1 MIKGVIL
8 QYDLLDMNFES
19 LLVTIEQTH
28 AKLSNKAYSQINYY
42 NTLRNWLIGYFIV
55 EFEQHGE
62 DRAIYGNS
70 VLKNLAGKLIHIK
83 GMSMTNLKLFRLFY
97 QIYPEI
103 GQTLSDQFDQLGLPS
118 IGQTLSDQLINKG
131 DSAPFLSPQELLT
144 QLNFSHFI
152 ELIRVD
158 DTLKRHFYE
167 VEAVKNAWKVR
178 DLARAI
184 DTLLFERTGLSVN
197 KAAVI
202 AKVRNNQKV
211 EMADVIKN
219 PYLLEF
225 LGLEEKPEYTEHDLE
240 SAIIEHLQHFL
251 TEMGRGFCFEA
262 RQKRITFDN
271 VHYRIDLVFYHR
283 ILKSHILLDLK
294 LGRYDHAD
302 AGQMNLYLN
311 YYRKHEMSEGDN
323 PPVGII
329 LCADKNDALVEYTT
343 TGLSNELFV
352 SKYLVQLPSKEILE
366 TFIRNEMNQ

>member
-1 MIKGVIL
+1 MYRI
-8 QYDLLDMNFES
+8 
-19 LLVTIEQTH
+19 T
-28 AKLSNKAYSQINYY
+28 
-42 NTLRNWLIGYFIV
+42 TL
-55 EFEQHGE
+55 
-62 DRAIYGNS
+62 
-70 VLKNLAGKLIHIK
+70 
-83 GMSMTNLKLFRLFY
+83 
-97 QIYPEI
+97 
-103 GQTLSDQFDQLGLPS
+103 DQFDQLGLPS
-118 IGQTLSDQLINKG
+118 ISQTASDQFIRKNPE
-131 DSAPFLSPQELLT
+131 SSLSPQELLT

-152 ELIRVD
+152 ELIRIE

-167 VEAVKNAWKVR
+167 VETVKNAWKVR

-184 DTLLFERTGLSVN
+184 DTSLFERTGLSAN
-197 KAAVI
+197 KTAVI
-202 AKVRNNQKV
+202 AKIRNNQKV
-211 EMADVIKN
+211 GMADVIKN

-225 LGLEEKPEYTEHDLE
+225 LGLEEKSEYTEHDLE
-240 SAIIEHLQHFL
+240 SAIIDHLQHFL

-271 VHYRIDLVFYHR
+271 AHYRIDLVFYHR

-343 TGLSNELFV
+343 TGLSNEVFV
-352 SKYLVQLPSKEILE
+352 SKYLVQLPSKEALE
-366 TFIRNEMNQ
+366 TFIRNEMNL

>member
-1 MIKGVIL
+1 
-8 QYDLLDMNFES
+8 
-19 LLVTIEQTH
+19 
-28 AKLSNKAYSQINYY
+28 
-42 NTLRNWLIGYFIV
+42 
-55 EFEQHGE
+55 
-62 DRAIYGNS
+62 
-70 VLKNLAGKLIHIK
+70 LK
-83 GMSMTNLKLFRLFY
+83 
-97 QIYPEI
+97 
-103 GQTLSDQFDQLGLPS
+103 
-118 IGQTLSDQLINKG
+118 
-131 DSAPFLSPQELLT
+131 
-144 QLNFSHFI
+144 
-152 ELIRVD
+152 
-158 DTLKRHFYE
+158 
-167 VEAVKNAWKVR
+167 AVKNAWKVR

-197 KAAVI
+197 KEAVI
-202 AKVRNNQKV
+202 AKVRNNQKI
-211 EMADVIKN
+211 ATTDLIKN

-262 RQKRITFDN
+262 RQKQITFDN
-271 VHYRIDLVFYHR
+271 IHYHIDLVFYHR

-343 TGLSNELFV
+343 TGLSNEVFV
-352 SKYLVQLPSKEILE
+352 SKYLIQLPSKDTLE

>member
-1 MIKGVIL
+1 
-8 QYDLLDMNFES
+8 MNFKN
-19 LLVTIEQTH
+19 LLIAIEQTH
-28 AKLSNKAYSQINYY
+28 VKLNSKAISQVNYY
-42 NTLRNWLIGYFIV
+42 NTLRNWLIGHFIV
-55 EFEQHGE
+55 EFEQYGE
-62 DRAIYGNS
+62 DRATYGNA
-70 VLKNLAGKLIHIK
+70 VLKNLAAKLVHIK
-83 GMSMTNLKLFRLFY
+83 GMSMTNLKLFRQFY
-97 QIYPEI
+97 QVYPEI
-103 GQTLSDQFDQLGLPS
+103 GQTLSDQFDQLELPS
-118 IGQTLSDQLINKG
+118 ISQTASDQLIRKEHPE
-131 DSAPFLSPQELLT
+131 SSLSPQELLT

-152 ELIRVD
+152 ELIRVE

-184 DTLLFERTGLSVN
+184 DTLLFERTGLSAN

-202 AKVRNNQKV
+202 AKIRNNQKV
-211 EMADVIKN
+211 GMTDVIKN

-225 LGLEEKPEYTEHDLE
+225 LGLEEKSEYTEHDLE
-240 SAIIEHLQHFL
+240 SAIIDHLQHFL

-343 TGLSNELFV
+343 TGLSNEVFV
-352 SKYLVQLPSKEILE
+352 SKYLVQLPSKETLE

>member
-1 MIKGVIL
+1 
-8 QYDLLDMNFES
+8 MNFEN
-19 LLVTIEQTH
+19 LLIAIEQTH
-28 AKLSNKAYSQINYY
+28 VKLNSKAISQVNYY

-55 EFEQHGE
+55 EFEQYGE
-62 DRAIYGNS
+62 DRATYGNA
-70 VLKNLAGKLIHIK
+70 VLKNLAGKLVHIK
-83 GMSMTNLKLFRLFY
+83 GMSMTNLKLFRQFY
-97 QIYPEI
+97 QVYPEI

-118 IGQTLSDQLINKG
+118 ISQTASDQFIRKNPESSLN
-131 DSAPFLSPQELLT
+131 PQELLT

-152 ELIRVD
+152 ELIRVE

-184 DTLLFERTGLSVN
+184 DTLLFERTGLSAN

-202 AKVRNNQKV
+202 AKIRNNQKV
-211 EMADVIKN
+211 GMADVIKN

-225 LGLEEKPEYTEHDLE
+225 LGLEEKSEYTEHDLE
-240 SAIIEHLQHFL
+240 SAIIDHLQHFL

-343 TGLSNELFV
+343 TGLSNEVFV
-352 SKYLVQLPSKEILE
+352 SKYLVQLPSKETLE

>member
-1 MIKGVIL
+1 M
-8 QYDLLDMNFES
+8 
-19 LLVTIEQTH
+19 
-28 AKLSNKAYSQINYY
+28 
-42 NTLRNWLIGYFIV
+42 
-55 EFEQHGE
+55 
-62 DRAIYGNS
+62 
-70 VLKNLAGKLIHIK
+70 GKKH
-83 GMSMTNLKLFRLFY
+83 
-97 QIYPEI
+97 P
-103 GQTLSDQFDQLGLPS
+103 
-118 IGQTLSDQLINKG
+118 
-131 DSAPFLSPQELLT
+131 DSSLSPQELLT

-152 ELIRVD
+152 ELIRVE

-184 DTLLFERTGLSVN
+184 DTLLFERTGLSAN

-202 AKVRNNQKV
+202 AKIRNNQKV
-211 EMADVIKN
+211 EMTDVIKN

-225 LGLEEKPEYTEHDLE
+225 LGLEEKSEYTEHDLE
-240 SAIIEHLQHFL
+240 SAIIDHLQHFL

-343 TGLSNELFV
+343 TGLSNEVFV
-352 SKYLVQLPSKEILE
+352 SKYLVQLPSKETLE
-366 TFIRNEMNQ
+366 AFIRNEMNP

>member
-1 MIKGVIL
+1 
-8 QYDLLDMNFES
+8 MNFEN
-19 LLVTIEQTH
+19 LITKIKQTH
-28 AKLSNKAYSQINYY
+28 TKLNSKAISQVNYY

-62 DRAIYGNS
+62 DRATYGNA
-70 VLKNLAGKLIHIK
+70 VLKNLAGKLLHIK
-83 GMSMTNLKLFRLFY
+83 GMSMTNLKLFRQFY
-97 QIYPEI
+97 QVYPEI
-103 GQTLSDQFDQLGLPS
+103 GQTLSDQ
-118 IGQTLSDQLINKG
+118 LIRKE
-131 DSAPFLSPQELLT
+131 DSKSALNPQELLT

-152 ELIRVD
+152 ELIRVQD
-158 DTLKRHFYE
+158 ALKRNFYE
-167 VEAVKNAWKVR
+167 VEAIKNAWKVR

-197 KAAVI
+197 KDVVI
-202 AKVRNNQKV
+202 AKVKNNQKI
-211 EMADVIKN
+211 EMADMIKN

-240 SAIIEHLQHFL
+240 SAIIGHLQNFL

-294 LGRYDHAD
+294 LGPYDHAD

-311 YYRKHEMSEGDN
+311 YYRKHEMSAGDN

-343 TGLSNELFV
+343 TGLPNEVFV
-352 SKYLVQLPSKEILE
+352 SKYLVQLPSKETLE
-366 TFIRNEMNQ
+366 SFIRNEMNH